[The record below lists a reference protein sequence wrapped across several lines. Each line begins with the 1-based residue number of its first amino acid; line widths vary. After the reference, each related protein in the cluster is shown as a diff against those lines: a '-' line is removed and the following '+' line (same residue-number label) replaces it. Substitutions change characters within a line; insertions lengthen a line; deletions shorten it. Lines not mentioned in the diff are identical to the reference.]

1 MTKNE
6 PTKPTTEAA
15 VAQAAQVAQFS
26 PGPTP
31 PTTAAPKAAG
41 LLHELQYAGKKQKKK
56 RKYSRDLKEFQQV
69 ERGLAKA
76 NRRVARAIASGF
88 NEYYQLDNR
97 SSHKKRDGAIRDALK
112 NWSKSLG
119 KVVRKSSNAP
129 YDVVNAFDTKTIRR
143 TVRRTVRLF
152 ASPFLR

>member
-76 NRRVARAIASGF
+76 NRRVARAIASGIHM
-88 NEYYQLDNR
+88 R
-97 SSHKKRDGAIRDALK
+97 SIHAAGVMARIDVELRR
-112 NWSKSLG
+112 
-119 KVVRKSSNAP
+119 VVIDRIE
-129 YDVVNAFDTKTIRR
+129 FR
-143 TVRRTVRLF
+143 
-152 ASPFLR
+152 